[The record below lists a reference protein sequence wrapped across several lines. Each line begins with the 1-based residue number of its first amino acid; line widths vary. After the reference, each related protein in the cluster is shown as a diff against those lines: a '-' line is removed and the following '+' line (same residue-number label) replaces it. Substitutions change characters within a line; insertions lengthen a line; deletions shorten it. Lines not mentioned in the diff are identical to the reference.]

1 MTSNCD
7 NRVRHKMNF
16 ARDIVS
22 AILALI
28 LCSSLAWAQPEQAP
42 AKSGT
47 TPSPTSVQTFYL
59 ANTGAPQDANEIL
72 TAFRNILDPRVKIML
87 VSSRNAIVIDAPPEQ
102 LALAQKLLHDLD
114 QPRKTYRLTY
124 ALTDMDG
131 TRRLGSQHFAMIVVT
146 GQRTQLKQV
155 SKVPV
160 VTGSYKPDSNVPE
173 TQMTYL
179 DIGMI
184 FDATVDEFT
193 NGVKLRSKVEQS
205 SVAEERSGVGPQ
217 DPIVRSSSLEG
228 SSFLILGKPLI
239 LGSLDIPGTTRH
251 LDIDVVIEPV
261 Q

>member
-1 MTSNCD
+1 MIANCEH
-7 NRVRHKMNF
+7 RGRHKMNVASYIF
-16 ARDIVS
+16 S
-22 AILALI
+22 SILALTLSGSI
-28 LCSSLAWAQPEQAP
+28 AWAQPEQVP
-42 AKSGT
+42 AKPS
-47 TPSPTSVQTFYL
+47 PASSPTSVQTFYL
-59 ANTGAPQDANEIL
+59 ANTGAPQDANEVL
-72 TAFRNILDPRVKIML
+72 TALRNILDPRIKMML

-102 LALAQKLLHDLD
+102 LALARKLLNDLD

-131 TRRLGSQHFAMIVVT
+131 TRRLGSEHFAMIVVT

-228 SSFLILGKPLI
+228 SSFLTLGKPLI